1 MKNSI
6 NQTPK
11 DNRIF
16 DETILDIS
24 EFIINKGN
32 GYVTFFVSKGRNNI
46 TIRSISYEIK
56 LTPNDFLTI
65 SSQPIKSVDDMY
77 LLIKNAF
84 AQKNVAIQEVT
95 TRMMKLILNIFNK
108 KIELLLTI
116 KKDING
122 YIINDL
128 FNKYLRLEESVAKL
142 NQLNKSLIEENT
154 RIKEENLKYKQD
166 YLKMKTDMQNLAVQN
181 QKNENYINLILS
193 GIDKI
198 NEFIDNPSY
207 FTNVNANANNDNNS
221 AFLNKSKSVAQNLS
235 VNKNSDIYQ
244 SYASQLSQS
253 QNEATQSQ
261 VTQNNSANENQSNYQ
276 QNLDIYG
283 EEQLFQTEDGRIIF
297 RNGLLNGIIRKYSE
311 IDDIVNKIQL
321 KLKKGV
327 KFNLIYKATE
337 MGDKASTFHQKCD
350 GANITLI
357 IIETTKGVRF
367 GGFTTQSWYGNCLQ
381 KTDNSAFVFNLDK
394 NKSYDVN
401 KGEPAVGCYPKFG
414 PVFFGCQIRIYDKFF
429 NRNSTTCLKGLNFCT
444 TQDFELNNGEQN
456 FVVKEIE
463 VYDIE
468 CIDI

>member
-24 EFIINKGN
+24 EFIINRGN
-32 GYVTFFVSKGRNNI
+32 GYVTFFVSKGRNNV

-65 SSQPIKSVDDMY
+65 SSQPIKSVDEMY
-77 LLIKNAF
+77 LLIKNIF
-84 AQKNVAIQEVT
+84 AQKKVAIQEVS
-95 TRMMKLILNIFNK
+95 TRMMKLIMNIFNK
-108 KIELLLTI
+108 NIELLLTS

-142 NQLNKSLIEENT
+142 NQLNKKLIEENN
-154 RIKEENLKYKQD
+154 RIKEENLKFKQD
-166 YLKMKTDMQNLAVQN
+166 YLKMKNDMQNLVIQN
-181 QKNENYINLILS
+181 QKNENHINLILS

-207 FTNVNANANNDNNS
+207 FTNVNANNDNNS
-221 AFLNKSKSVAQNLS
+221 ASLNKSKSVAQNLS
-235 VNKNSDIYQ
+235 VNKNSSIYQ

-253 QNEATQSQ
+253 QNEVSQSQ
-261 VTQNNSANENQSNYQ
+261 ATQNNSTNEQSNYQ
-276 QNLDIYG
+276 QSLDIYG

-327 KFNLIYKATE
+327 KFTLIYKATE
-337 MGDKASTFHQKCD
+337 VGDNASTFHQKCD
-350 GANITLI
+350 SANITLI

-367 GGFTTQSWYGNCLQ
+367 GGFTTQSWYGNCSQ
-381 KTDNSAFVFNLDK
+381 KVDNNAFVFSIDK

-463 VYDIE
+463 VYAIE

>member
-16 DETILDIS
+16 DDTILDIS

-32 GYVTFFVSKGRNNI
+32 GFITFFVSKGRNNI

-65 SSQPIKSVDDMY
+65 SNQPIKSVDEMY
-77 LLIKNAF
+77 LLIKNIF
-84 AQKNVAIQEVT
+84 AQKNVAIQEVS

-108 KIELLLTI
+108 KIELLLTS
-116 KKDING
+116 KRDING

-128 FNKYLRLEESVAKL
+128 FNKYLRLEENVAKL
-142 NQLNKSLIEENT
+142 NQLNKNLIEENN

-166 YLKMKTDMQNLAVQN
+166 YLKMKNDMQNLAAQN
-181 QKNENYINLILS
+181 KQNENHINLILS

-207 FTNVNANANNDNNS
+207 FTRVNPNNDNNAS
-221 AFLNKSKSVAQNLS
+221 LNKSKSVAQNLS
-235 VNKNSDIYQ
+235 VNKNSSIYQ

-253 QNEATQSQ
+253 RNEAAQSQ
-261 VTQNNSANENQSNYQ
+261 TTQNNSPNEEQNNYQ

-283 EEQLFQTEDGRIIF
+283 EEQLFQTEEGRIIF

-337 MGDKASTFHQKCD
+337 VGDKASTFHQKCD
-350 GANITLI
+350 SSNITMVL
-357 IIETTKGVRF
+357 IETNKGKRF
-367 GGFTTQSWYGNCLQ
+367 GGFTTQSWNGNCLQ
-381 KTDNSAFVFNLDK
+381 KIDNNAFVFSIDK

-401 KGEPAVGCYPKFG
+401 KGDPAVGCYPKFG

-429 NRNSTTCLKGLNFCT
+429 SRNSTTCLKGLNFST

-463 VYDIE
+463 VYSIE

>member
-24 EFIINKGN
+24 EFILNRGN
-32 GYVTFFVSKGRNNI
+32 GYVSFFVTKGRNNI

-65 SSQPIKSVDDMY
+65 SSQSIKSVDEMY
-77 LLIKNAF
+77 LLIKNIF
-84 AQKNVAIQEVT
+84 AQKNVAIQEVS
-95 TRMMKLILNIFNK
+95 TRIMKLILNIFNK
-108 KIELLLTI
+108 KIELLLTS

-142 NQLNKSLIEENT
+142 NQLNKNLIEENK

-166 YLKMKTDMQNLAVQN
+166 YLKMRNDMQSLAIQN
-181 QKNENYINLILS
+181 QKNENHINLILS

-198 NEFIDNPSY
+198 NEFIDNPNY
-207 FTNVNANANNDNNS
+207 FSNANANNDNNS
-221 AFLNKSKSVAQNLS
+221 ASLNKSKSVAQNLS
-235 VNKNSDIYQ
+235 VNKNSSIYQ

-253 QNEATQSQ
+253 QNEVSQSQ
-261 VTQNNSANENQSNYQ
+261 ATQNNSTNEQSNYQ

-311 IDDIVNKIQL
+311 IDDIVNRIQL

-327 KFNLIYKATE
+327 KFTLIYKATE
-337 MGDKASTFHQKCD
+337 MGDNASTFHQKCD
-350 GANITLI
+350 NANITLI

-367 GGFTTQSWYGNCLQ
+367 GGFTTQSWHGNCLQ
-381 KTDNSAFVFNLDK
+381 KLDNNAFVFNIDK

-429 NRNSTTCLKGLNFCT
+429 NRNSTTCLKGLNFST

-463 VYDIE
+463 VYAIE

>member
-16 DETILDIS
+16 DDTILDIS

-32 GYVTFFVSKGRNNI
+32 GFITFFVSKGRNNI

-65 SSQPIKSVDDMY
+65 SNQPIKSVDEMY
-77 LLIKNAF
+77 LLIKNIF
-84 AQKNVAIQEVT
+84 AQKNVAIQEVS

-108 KIELLLTI
+108 KIELLLTS
-116 KKDING
+116 KRDING

-128 FNKYLRLEESVAKL
+128 FNKYLRLEENVAKL
-142 NQLNKSLIEENT
+142 NQLNKNLIEENN

-166 YLKMKTDMQNLAVQN
+166 YLKMKNDMQNLAAQN
-181 QKNENYINLILS
+181 KQNENHINLILS

-207 FTNVNANANNDNNS
+207 FTRVNPNNDNNAS
-221 AFLNKSKSVAQNLS
+221 LNKSKSVAQNLS
-235 VNKNSDIYQ
+235 VNKNSSIYQ

-253 QNEATQSQ
+253 RNEAAQSQ
-261 VTQNNSANENQSNYQ
+261 TTQNNSPNEEQNNYQ

-283 EEQLFQTEDGRIIF
+283 EEQLFQTEEGRIIF

-337 MGDKASTFHQKCD
+337 VGDKASTFH
-350 GANITLI
+350 I
-357 IIETTKGVRF
+357 I
-367 GGFTTQSWYGNCLQ
+367 
-381 KTDNSAFVFNLDK
+381 
-394 NKSYDVN
+394 
-401 KGEPAVGCYPKFG
+401 
-414 PVFFGCQIRIYDKFF
+414 FFIF
-429 NRNSTTCLKGLNFCT
+429 S
-444 TQDFELNNGEQN
+444 
-456 FVVKEIE
+456 VSS
-463 VYDIE
+463 
-468 CIDI
+468 